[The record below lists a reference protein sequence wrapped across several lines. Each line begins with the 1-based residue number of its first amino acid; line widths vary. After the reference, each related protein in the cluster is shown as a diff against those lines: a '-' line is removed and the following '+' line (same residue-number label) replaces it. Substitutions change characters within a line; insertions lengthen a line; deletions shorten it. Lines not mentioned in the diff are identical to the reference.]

1 MVSYYYSKKKD
12 KGFGTHFT
20 DSEIFPSIANIT
32 EEIGCPVVILS
43 FFEFKNKEDYDN
55 AQK

>member
-20 DSEIFPSIANIT
+20 DGEVFPSVTDII
-32 EEIGCPVVILS
+32 EEIGCPVVVLS
-43 FFEFKNKEDYDN
+43 FFEFKNKDDYEN
-55 AQK
+55 AKR

>member
-1 MVSYYYSKKKD
+1 MISYYYGKKGD

-20 DSEIFPSIANIT
+20 EGDVFPSVT
-32 EEIGCPVVILS
+32 SVCEEIGCPIVFLS
-43 FFEFKNKEDYDN
+43 FFEFKNKDDYDN

>member
-1 MVSYYYSKKKD
+1 MASYYYSKEKD

-20 DSEIFPSIANIT
+20 EGDIFPSVTIIT

-43 FFEFKNKEDYDN
+43 FFEFKNKDDYDN
-55 AQK
+55 AQR